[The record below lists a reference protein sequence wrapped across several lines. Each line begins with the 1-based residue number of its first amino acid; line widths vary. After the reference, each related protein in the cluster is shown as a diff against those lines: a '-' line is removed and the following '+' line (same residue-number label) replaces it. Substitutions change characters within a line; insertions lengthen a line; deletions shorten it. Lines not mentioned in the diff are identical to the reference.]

1 MSAYGVK
8 SAKAVYYHIGMKV
21 RNDNIRNIAIIA
33 HVDHGK
39 TTLVDALFKQ
49 SGLVGKGMDG
59 VRIMDSGAIE
69 KERGITINAKN
80 CAIHWKGVKINIIDT
95 PGHADFGGEVE
106 RGLSMVD
113 GAILL
118 VDAAEGP
125 LPQTRFVLEKALKQ
139 SLPLI
144 VVINKIDRKDARPD
158 DVLNEV
164 YDLLLELSPDERML
178 EVPVF
183 YANGREGTCG
193 KSLDDIKSNLHELLD
208 AIISDIPAPE
218 YDDTE
223 PFQMLVSDLSYSDF
237 LGRLAIG
244 KVMNGSAET
253 NDTLVC
259 VKENSVEQLRV
270 TRIQAYDGPQFV
282 DCPKADSGDIIVLA
296 GVNDVSIGD
305 TICTKEEVKALPR
318 IEVDEPT
325 VSMLFSK
332 NISPLAGKEGNAAT
346 SAKIWER
353 LQKEALRNVS
363 IRIERNPD
371 DTFTVKGRGE
381 FQMAI
386 IAEEM
391 RREGFEFCV
400 GRPHVIFHVDSE
412 GRKTEPVE
420 VLMIDCPEEYSGT
433 VMEKLGRRKA
443 VMSDITY
450 TEGGR
455 VKIRFDIPARG
466 LIGFR
471 DEFLTDTKGFGIMNS
486 YLKGYEPYKGDFPE
500 RLTGSLVSDRAGTA
514 VAYGIWELEDR
525 GRFFIVPGDPVYEGE
540 IVGERNKDMDL
551 MLNPT
556 KTKKLTNLR
565 ASGHDEAVTL
575 TPVSKPTLEQAIQF
589 IKDDELVE
597 VTPLSIR
604 MCKKILNTQNRK
616 IFESRGSIP
625 SYLLN
630 K

>member
-1 MSAYGVK
+1 
-8 SAKAVYYHIGMKV
+8 MKV

-305 TICTKEEVKALPR
+305 TICTKEEVKALPH

>member
-1 MSAYGVK
+1 MT
-8 SAKAVYYHIGMKV
+8 V
-21 RNDNIRNIAIIA
+21 RNESIRNIAIIA

-39 TTLVDALFKQ
+39 TTLVDALFHQ
-49 SGLVGKGMDG
+49 SGLAGKGMDG
-59 VRIMDSGAIE
+59 ERIMDSGAIE
-69 KERGITINAKN
+69 KERGITISAKN

-113 GAILL
+113 GAVLL

-125 LPQTRFVLEKALKQ
+125 LPQTRFVLEKALLRN
-139 SLPLI
+139 LPLI
-144 VVINKIDRKDARPD
+144 VVINKIDRSDARPD
-158 DVLNEV
+158 EVLNEV

-183 YANGREGTCG
+183 YANGRDGRCG
-193 KSLDDIKSNLHELLD
+193 KALDAIEENLHSLLD
-208 AIISDIPAPE
+208 AILEDITAPE
-218 YDDTE
+218 YDDVE

-237 LGRLAIG
+237 LGRLAVG
-244 KVMNGSAET
+244 KVMNGSAMT
-253 NDTLVC
+253 NDSLVC
-259 VKENSVEQLRV
+259 VKEERVEPLRV
-270 TRIQAYDGPQFV
+270 TRIQAYNGPVFSDV
-282 DCPKADSGDIIVLA
+282 PTADPGDIIVLA
-296 GVNDVSIGD
+296 GVDDVSIGD
-305 TICTKEEVKALPR
+305 TICTKDEIKALPR

-332 NISPLAGKEGNAAT
+332 NISPLAGKEGKAVT

-363 IRIERNPD
+363 IRVEKNPD
-371 DTFTVKGRGE
+371 DSFTVKGRGE

-400 GRPHVIFHVDSE
+400 GRPHVIFHTDE
-412 GRKTEPVE
+412 NGRKTEPVE
-420 VLMIDCPEEYSGT
+420 VLLIDCPEEYSGT

-450 TEGGR
+450 TQGGR

-486 YLKGYEPYKGDFPE
+486 YLKGYEPYKGDFAE
-500 RLTGSLVSDRAGTA
+500 RLTGSLVSDRDGVA

-540 IVGERNKDMDL
+540 VVGERNKDLDL

-565 ASGHDEAVTL
+565 ASGHDEAVSL
-575 TPVSKPTLEQAIQF
+575 TPVVKPSLEQAIQF

-604 MCKKILNTQNRK
+604 MCKKVLNTQQRK
-616 IFESRGSIP
+616 ILQSRGAIP
-625 SYLLN
+625 SYLL

>member
-1 MSAYGVK
+1 
-8 SAKAVYYHIGMKV
+8 MKV

-125 LPQTRFVLEKALKQ
+125 LPQTRFVLEKALKR

-630 K
+630 T

>member
-1 MSAYGVK
+1 MAQILQKLYIPCV
-8 SAKAVYYHIGMKV
+8 MTV
-21 RNDNIRNIAIIA
+21 RNENIRNIAIIA

-39 TTLVDALFKQ
+39 TTLVDALFRQ

-69 KERGITINAKN
+69 KERGITISAKN
-80 CAIHWKGVKINIIDT
+80 CAIRWKGVKINIIDT

-125 LPQTRFVLEKALKQ
+125 LPQTRFVLEKALQKD
-139 SLPLI
+139 LPLI
-144 VVINKIDRKDARPD
+144 VVINKIDRKDARAEE
-158 DVLNEV
+158 VLNEV
-164 YDLLLELSPDERML
+164 YDLLLELSPDEKML

-193 KSLDDIKSNLHELLD
+193 RSLEDIRENLHELLD
-208 AIISDIPAPE
+208 SILTDIPAPS
-218 YDDTE
+218 YDDAE

-270 TRIQAYDGPQFV
+270 TRIQAYDGPQFT
-282 DCPKADSGDIIVLA
+282 DCPKAEPGDIIVLA

-305 TICTKEEVKALPR
+305 TICTKDEVKALPR

-363 IRIERNPD
+363 IRIERNQD

-400 GRPHVIFHVDSE
+400 GRPHVIFHTDSE

-420 VLMIDCPEEYSGT
+420 VLLIDCPEEYSGT

-450 TEGGR
+450 TAGSR

-500 RLTGSLVSDRAGTA
+500 RLTGSLVSDRAGNA

-597 VTPLSIR
+597 VTPQSIR

>member
-1 MSAYGVK
+1 
-8 SAKAVYYHIGMKV
+8 MKV
-21 RNDNIRNIAIIA
+21 RNERIRNIAIIA

-39 TTLVDALFKQ
+39 TTLVDALFRQ

-59 VRIMDSGAIE
+59 TRIMDSGAIE
-69 KERGITINAKN
+69 KERGITISAKN
-80 CAIHWKGVKINIIDT
+80 CAIHWNGVKINIIDT

-125 LPQTRFVLEKALKQ
+125 LPQTRFVLEKALLRN
-139 SLPLI
+139 LPLI
-144 VVINKIDRKDARPD
+144 VVINKIDRKDARAD
-158 DVLNEV
+158 EVLNEV

-183 YANGREGTCG
+183 YANGRDGRCG
-193 KSLDDIKSNLHELLD
+193 RSLDDIKENLHELLD
-208 AIISDIPAPE
+208 AILTEIPAPE
-218 YDDTE
+218 YDDSE

-237 LGRLAIG
+237 LGRLAVG
-244 KVMNGSAET
+244 KVMNGAAAT

-259 VKENSVEQLRV
+259 VKENTVEQLRV
-270 TRIQAYDGPQFV
+270 TRIQAYDGPQMV
-282 DCPKADSGDIIVLA
+282 DSPKAEAGDIIVLA
-296 GVNDVSIGD
+296 GVGDVAIGD

-332 NISPLAGKEGNAAT
+332 NISPLAGKEGKAVT

-353 LQKEALRNVS
+353 LEKEALRNVS
-363 IRIERNPD
+363 IRVEKNPD
-371 DTFTVKGRGE
+371 DSFTVKGRGE

-400 GRPHVIFHVDSE
+400 GRPHVIYHTDE
-412 GRKTEPVE
+412 NGRKTEPIE
-420 VLMIDCPEEYSGT
+420 VLLVDCPEEYSGT

-450 TEGGR
+450 TQGGR
-455 VKIRFDIPARG
+455 VKIRFEVPARG

-486 YLKGYEPYKGDFPE
+486 YLKGYEPYKGDFAE
-500 RLTGSLVSDRAGTA
+500 RLTGSLVSDRDGVA

-540 IVGERNKDMDL
+540 VVGERNKDLDL

-575 TPVSKPTLEQAIQF
+575 TPVVKPTLEQAIQF

-604 MCKKILNTQNRK
+604 MCKKVLNTQQRK
-616 IFESRGSIP
+616 ILQSRGAIP
-625 SYLLN
+625 AYLL